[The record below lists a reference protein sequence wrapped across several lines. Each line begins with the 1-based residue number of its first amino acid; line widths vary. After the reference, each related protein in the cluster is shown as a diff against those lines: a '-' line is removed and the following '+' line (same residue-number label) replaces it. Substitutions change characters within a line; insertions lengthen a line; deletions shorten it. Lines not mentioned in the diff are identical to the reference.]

1 MRKQVSTTL
10 IVAFFGVTTAAQNRP
25 DFSGQWTMDRTRSES
40 AMQTEPVGSRTVT
53 IAQSDT
59 ILELNITQD
68 GRSTAFAYRLDGTP
82 SPIPGGTAVSHWEA
96 GTLVTETIRT
106 IQGQTV
112 TTKERRHLAGGGDE
126 MLVETVLV
134 VQHGYTL
141 SGTQNYGAGKDVFV
155 RAR

>member
-10 IVAFFGVTTAAQNRP
+10 IAAFLSIIAAAQNRP
-25 DFSGQWTMDRTRSES
+25 DFSGRWTMDRTRSES

-53 IAQSDT
+53 ITQSET
-59 ILELNITQD
+59 ALELNMTQD
-68 GRSTAFAYRLDGTP
+68 GKSAVFAYRLDGKP
-82 SPIPGGTAVSHWEA
+82 SPIPGGSAVSHWEG

-112 TTKERRHLAGGGDE
+112 TSKESRHLVAGGDE

-141 SGTQNYGAGKDVFV
+141 SRTQNYGAGKDVFV